1 MAELSTAGLNS
12 RSQGGSLDVKQMCL
26 YDKSE
31 SIVSILTLP
40 YRHLTQ
46 LLDSRFESLSP
57 ELQRAAR
64 WVREHPAE
72 LGLQSMRQ
80 SAQAAG
86 VSPATMTRLARAVGL
101 DSFEAMRRPSMAAF
115 AQSLARASG
124 MSEDDLTTM
133 TADATL
139 DRMRQ
144 AQAGN
149 LASAH
154 VRNPGPQLR
163 AAAQSILAA
172 REVIF
177 LGLRASFGIAY
188 HLHYSCDWLRPG
200 VRLATDAGG
209 AWVDQVLALTPED
222 LLVVVSQAPYTRQTV
237 EAVQAARQRQ
247 VPVLALTDSILSPL
261 ARLAQQSFLFETASP
276 TFFHSMT
283 GAQALAEALM
293 ACVAEQGGPPVMKR
307 LTERQQGLQSAK
319 AYWEKQAA
327 PRPERVS
334 THSKATSLL

>member
-1 MAELSTAGLNS
+1 M
-12 RSQGGSLDVKQMCL
+12 
-26 YDKSE
+26 
-31 SIVSILTLP
+31 TLP

-86 VSPATMTRLARAVGL
+86 VSPATMTRLARALGL

-115 AQSLARASG
+115 ALSVTRSADGQGTPKAALAV
-124 MSEDDLTTM
+124 
-133 TADATL
+133 DATL

-144 AQAGN
+144 TQAGN

-154 VRNPGPQLR
+154 ERNPSAQLR
-163 AAAQSILAA
+163 AAAHSILAA
-172 REVIF
+172 RDVIF

-200 VRLATDAGG
+200 VRLATDGGG
-209 AWVDQVLALTPED
+209 AWLDQVLALTPED

-237 EAVQAARQRQ
+237 QAAQAARQRQ
-247 VPVLALTDSILSPL
+247 VPVLALTDSSLSPL
-261 ARLAQQSFLFETASP
+261 ARLAQQSLLFEAASP

-293 ACVAEQGGPPVMKR
+293 ACVAEQGGAAVMRR
-307 LTERQQGLQSAK
+307 LTERQHGLQATH
-319 AYWEKQAA
+319 AYWEKQGASRSESV
-327 PRPERVS
+327 PTPS
-334 THSKATSLL
+334 NPT

>member
-1 MAELSTAGLNS
+1 
-12 RSQGGSLDVKQMCL
+12 
-26 YDKSE
+26 
-31 SIVSILTLP
+31 LTLP

-86 VSPATMTRLARAVGL
+86 VSPATMTRLARALGL
-101 DSFEAMRRPSMAAF
+101 DGFEAMRRPSMDAF
-115 AQSLARASG
+115 AQSVARSNG
-124 MSEDDLTTM
+124 VLDDVSAAVPGDT
-133 TADATL
+133 TL

-144 AQAGN
+144 AQASN

-154 VRNPGPQLR
+154 SRNSASQLR
-163 AAAQSILAA
+163 AAAQAILEA
-172 REVIF
+172 REVYC

-188 HLHYSCDWLRPG
+188 HLHYSCDWLRCG

-209 AWVDQVLALTPED
+209 AWVDQVLALTPAD

-237 EAVQAARQRQ
+237 EAVQAACQRQ
-247 VPVLALTDSILSPL
+247 VPVLALTDSPLSPL
-261 ARLAQQSFLFETASP
+261 ARLAQQSLLFEAASP
-276 TFFHSMT
+276 SFFHSMT

-293 ACVAEQGGPPVMKR
+293 ACVAEQGGAPVVQR
-307 LTERQQGLQSAK
+307 LAERQQRLQSAHT
-319 AYWEKQAA
+319 YWEKLPP
-327 PRPERVS
+327 PRRDRVL
-334 THSKATSLL
+334 TPPTSSSLT

>member
-1 MAELSTAGLNS
+1 M
-12 RSQGGSLDVKQMCL
+12 
-26 YDKSE
+26 
-31 SIVSILTLP
+31 TLP

-46 LLDSRFESLSP
+46 LLDDRFESLSP

-80 SAQAAG
+80 SAHMAG
-86 VSPATMTRLARAVGL
+86 VSPATMTRLARALGL

-115 AQSLARASG
+115 ALSVARG
-124 MSEDDLTTM
+124 SESPAVPLTALV
-133 TADATL
+133 ADATL
-139 DRMRQ
+139 DRMRH

-154 VRNPGPQLR
+154 DRNSGVEMR

-172 REVIF
+172 RDVIF

-209 AWVDQVLALTPED
+209 AWVDQVLALTPDD

-237 EAVQAARQRQ
+237 EAAQAARQRH
-247 VPVLALTDSILSPL
+247 VPVLALTDSRLSPL
-261 ARLAQQSFLFETASP
+261 ARLAKQSLLFEAASP

-293 ACVAEQGGPPVMKR
+293 ACVAEQGGPAVMQR
-307 LTERQQGLQSAK
+307 LTERQQGLQNAH

-327 PRPERVS
+327 PRLDVIS
-334 THSKATSLL
+334 SASKPTTSSLL